1 MKRTLLILLIGLS
14 LTACGGGGSETSNA
28 AKPPAPQGPQNPGN
42 GGNGAAPEAPEA
54 PQAEPELSLSCKRT
68 PGLGTVEP
76 GEKATA
82 TFKFSKGYNGAG
94 TILYGV
100 QGGLANTDN
109 TFING
114 NQLVVTRTVPSE
126 GKYTIQLNV
135 NGTGLSAT
143 CTWTI
148 AKELALGF

>member
-42 GGNGAAPEAPEA
+42 GGNGTAPEVPEV
-54 PQAEPELSLSCKRT
+54 PQAEPELSLSCKGT
-68 PGLGTVEP
+68 PSLGTVEP
-76 GEKATA
+76 GGKATA
-82 TFKFSKGYNGAG
+82 TFNFSQSYNGAG
-94 TILYGV
+94 SIVYGV
-100 QGGLANTDN
+100 QGGLASIDN

-126 GKYTIQLNV
+126 GKYTIRLNV
-135 NGTGLSAT
+135 NGTDLSAA
-143 CTWTI
+143 CSWTI
-148 AKELALGF
+148 AKQVLLGS